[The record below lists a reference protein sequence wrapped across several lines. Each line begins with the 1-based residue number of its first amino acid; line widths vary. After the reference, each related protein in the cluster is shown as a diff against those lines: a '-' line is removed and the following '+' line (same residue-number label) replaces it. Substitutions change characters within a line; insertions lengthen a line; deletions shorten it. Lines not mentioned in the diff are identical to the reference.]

1 MTGFRISSSCSTVVR
16 LWHALKLHFPDSG
29 TAGGASCSH
38 QICNQMTTNSPPSVI
53 LTDALASLNKAVN
66 IAFTSLQDQTR
77 QEVTQAC
84 AEAREARR
92 ERDEAV
98 KALHELRIEEQAWK
112 QEAGARQS
120 VVEQAELT
128 IKHNAETI
136 AQLRYESEQW
146 KQQCL
151 RLEDTSR
158 QEATSWKEQFLRV
171 EQERY
176 KLATRVDEL
185 IEEQLSHTV
194 QTHAS
199 ITPLTTM
206 LRYPNTTAS
215 TSLSDPSA
223 STRHRF
229 PPYTSELPDE
239 SISASSFRAPK
250 PISTQQLPTPISANR
265 KASGDKSKQYLI
277 RRVQAVIQ
285 VPVKE
290 ESVENTISD
299 ETPSASNYSASSS
312 SSSGSGSTIP
322 GSRRPTSAISSKT
335 IPKLSKPTS
344 APSKTGQG
352 TNNIVSATSK
362 SASLNSKP
370 TSAASTKSA
379 PLPSKSTAR
388 PGKPTLSGTGNKPV
402 SNTATSSSS
411 RPARKIRT
419 KRQYVE
425 IDEDEDGE
433 DKISE
438 KSGSDA
444 TVEDEVDSSEEEED
458 ELTLGAEVHY
468 LCHEHLFQHA
478 DAHCPLGKPP

>member
-1 MTGFRISSSCSTVVR
+1 MS
-16 LWHALKLHFPDSG
+16 
-29 TAGGASCSH
+29 
-38 QICNQMTTNSPPSVI
+38 TNSPPSVI

-66 IAFTSLQDQTR
+66 IAFTNIQDQTR
-77 QEVTQAC
+77 QEVTQAS

-92 ERDEAV
+92 ERDEAI
-98 KALHELRIEEQAWK
+98 KALHELRLEEQAWK
-112 QEAGARQS
+112 QEAGVRQS

-128 IKHNAETI
+128 IKHHAETI

-185 IEEQLSHTV
+185 VEEQLSHTV

-199 ITPLTTM
+199 ITPFTTM

-223 STRHRF
+223 SARHRF

-239 SISASSFRAPK
+239 SISASSSRAPK

-265 KASGDKSKQYLI
+265 RAPGDKSKQYLI
-277 RRVQAVIQ
+277 RRVQAVIE

-290 ESVENTISD
+290 ESMENTISD
-299 ETPSASNYSASSS
+299 EVPSASSSSASSS
-312 SSSGSGSTIP
+312 SSGSAFAVP
-322 GSRRPTSAISSKT
+322 GSSKLNSAISSKT
-335 IPKLSKPTS
+335 IPKPSKPTS
-344 APSKTGQG
+344 APSKVGQG
-352 TNNIVSATSK
+352 TNKVVSIPSK
-362 SASLNSKP
+362 SASLNNKP

-379 PLPSKSTAR
+379 PPSKSAAR
-388 PGKPTLSGTGNKPV
+388 PSKPILSGTGNKPP
-402 SNTATSSSS
+402 SNPATSIPSSLS
-411 RPARKIRT
+411 RPARRIST
-419 KRQYVE
+419 KRQYIE
-425 IDEDEDGE
+425 IDEDKDGE
-433 DKISE
+433 DKMSE
-438 KSGSDA
+438 QSKSGSDA
-444 TVEDEVDSSEEEED
+444 TAEDEVDSSEEEED
-458 ELTLGAEVHY
+458 ELTLGAEVHS
-468 LCHEHLFQHA
+468 LFHAHSVQHA
-478 DAHCPLGKPP
+478 DARAR

>member
-1 MTGFRISSSCSTVVR
+1 
-16 LWHALKLHFPDSG
+16 
-29 TAGGASCSH
+29 
-38 QICNQMTTNSPPSVI
+38 MTTNSPPSVI

-98 KALHELRIEEQAWK
+98 KALNELRIEEQVWK
-112 QEAGARQS
+112 QEAGVRQS
-120 VVEQAELT
+120 AVEQAELT
-128 IKHNAETI
+128 IKHHAETV

-199 ITPLTTM
+199 TTPFTAM
-206 LRYPNTTAS
+206 LRFPNTTAS
-215 TSLSDPSA
+215 TRLSDPPA

-239 SISASSFRAPK
+239 SISTSSSRAPK
-250 PISTQQLPTPISANR
+250 SISTQQLPTPISANR
-265 KASGDKSKQYLI
+265 RASGDKSKQYLI
-277 RRVQAVIQ
+277 RRVQAVIE

-290 ESVENTISD
+290 ESVENTVSD
-299 ETPSASNYSASSS
+299 ETPSASSSSAPSS
-312 SSSGSGSTIP
+312 SSSGSRSTVP
-322 GSRRPTSAISSKT
+322 NRPISAISSKT
-335 IPKLSKPTS
+335 ISKLSKPTS

-352 TNNIVSATSK
+352 TNNTNVSATSK
-362 SASLNSKP
+362 SASLNNKP
-370 TSAASTKSA
+370 TSAASTRSA
-379 PLPSKSTAR
+379 PPPSKSTAR
-388 PGKPTLSGTGNKPV
+388 PSKPTLSGIGNKPL

-411 RPARKIRT
+411 RPTRKIST
-419 KRQYVE
+419 KRQYIE

-438 KSGSDA
+438 QCKSGSDA
-444 TVEDEVDSSEEEED
+444 TAEDEVDSSEEEED
-458 ELTLGAEVHY
+458 ELTLGAEENRREVY
-468 LCHEHLFQHA
+468 GTKRIAATSSMKAVSQAPAKKRKLISSTTA
-478 DAHCPLGKPP
+478 IITGSGKKPPAKSARG

>member
-1 MTGFRISSSCSTVVR
+1 MS
-16 LWHALKLHFPDSG
+16 
-29 TAGGASCSH
+29 
-38 QICNQMTTNSPPSVI
+38 TNSPPSVI

-66 IAFTSLQDQTR
+66 IAFTNIQDQTR
-77 QEVTQAC
+77 QEVTQAS

-92 ERDEAV
+92 ERDEAI
-98 KALHELRIEEQAWK
+98 KALHELRLEEQAWK
-112 QEAGARQS
+112 QEAGVRQS
-120 VVEQAELT
+120 AVEQAELT
-128 IKHNAETI
+128 IKHHIETI

-199 ITPLTTM
+199 ITPFTTM

-223 STRHRF
+223 SARHRF

-239 SISASSFRAPK
+239 SISASSSRAPK
-250 PISTQQLPTPISANR
+250 PIFTQQLPTPISANR
-265 KASGDKSKQYLI
+265 RAPGDKSKQYLI
-277 RRVQAVIQ
+277 RRVQAVIE

-299 ETPSASNYSASSS
+299 GAPSASSSSASSS
-312 SSSGSGSTIP
+312 SSGSAFAVP
-322 GSRRPTSAISSKT
+322 GSSKLNPAISSKT
-335 IPKLSKPTS
+335 IPKPSKPTS
-344 APSKTGQG
+344 APSKVGQG
-352 TNNIVSATSK
+352 TNKVVSITSK
-362 SASLNSKP
+362 SASLNNKP

-379 PLPSKSTAR
+379 PPPSKSAAR
-388 PGKPTLSGTGNKPV
+388 PSKPILSGTGNKPP
-402 SNTATSSSS
+402 SNPATSIPSSSS
-411 RPARKIRT
+411 RPARRIST
-419 KRQYVE
+419 KRQYIE
-425 IDEDEDGE
+425 IDEDKDGE
-433 DKISE
+433 DKMSE
-438 KSGSDA
+438 QSKSGSDA
-444 TVEDEVDSSEEEED
+444 TAEDEVDSSEEEED
-458 ELTLGAEVHY
+458 ELTLGAEENRREVY
-468 LCHEHLFQHA
+468 GTKRIAATSSMKAVSQAPAKKRKLISNTTA
-478 DAHCPLGKPP
+478 VITGSGKKPPAKNARG